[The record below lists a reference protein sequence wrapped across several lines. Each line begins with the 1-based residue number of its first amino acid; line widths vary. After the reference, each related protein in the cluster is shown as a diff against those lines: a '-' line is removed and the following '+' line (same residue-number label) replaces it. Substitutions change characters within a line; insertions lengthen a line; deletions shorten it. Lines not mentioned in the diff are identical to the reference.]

1 MVFIKFV
8 VGIIH
13 CTDERRQYFRNVF
26 YVTVLALQLPPQQ
39 WMQCGHACQISVKA
53 VMVMVWLCSS
63 QVSPGVKGEISP

>member
-1 MVFIKFV
+1 MVIIEFA

-13 CTDERRQYFRNVF
+13 CTDEWRQYFRNAF
-26 YVTVLALQLPPQQ
+26 YVTELAFQLPSQQ

-63 QVSPGVKGEISP
+63 QVPPGVKGEISP